1 MKNTLLLLITL
12 VCFSAV
18 FSREY
23 DIQNLKNS
31 DGISN
36 SSVTK
41 IYQDSTGLIWFG
53 TWDGLNVYN
62 GRDFKVFKPE
72 SGNPRS
78 ISNNIIRDIVEENS
92 NILWISTDKGINRYD
107 KKERKF
113 KRFFTESHR
122 NVFFNENSFFIAKN
136 NFNCIFAYIT
146 EEGLYYFNNQQQNF
160 VKLKLPVNLS
170 AKKIFFDLDENLW
183 ILTLN
188 KQLFKIDFRK
198 GNYSVPQVNSI
209 TQFKH
214 LNDIESVFLQKDNT
228 LYIQTTEK
236 KVFQYSI
243 SEGTLTIQPWGFAS
257 KELIKDL
264 ITVGEQ
270 ILWGGSNA
278 LYQFN
283 PQTQQ
288 SEKLLDK
295 LSVLSL
301 FPGSQSIIWVGTD
314 TRGVF
319 QLTPTREKFKLFSS
333 DNIASFGRNAVRS
346 FYQDDE
352 GILWVGTKGS
362 GIYGLASHSD
372 NLSVTNHF
380 STQNGLLNNSVFCIS
395 PGAKGEM
402 WMGTDGTG
410 LNYYTSKS
418 KKLNK
423 LNIERIEKNGHKLTS
438 VYSILYLDNT
448 VWVGTSGN
456 GMFKLEIDKTTN
468 PYSVKSYKQ
477 YIFNKNERST
487 LSNNIVYSII
497 KAGKNSLWIGTRG
510 GGFNHFDSKTELFK
524 TYLISNLEEDLISAN
539 DILSLYK
546 DSKESLWIGTSMGLY
561 KLIRMDNGS
570 PVFQQ
575 FTEKEGMP
583 NNTIHGILE
592 DTQNNIWV
600 STNNGLVKLI
610 QTNTEPRIV
619 SYYQSDG
626 LQSNEFSDGAFY
638 ANPHN
643 EKFYFGG
650 VNGFNA
656 FNPLKII
663 SNTYM
668 PSLYLDAFYVDNIE
682 NDLINFQKEGRNGPA
697 LHITHEI
704 KSFSF
709 KFIPIDYISS
719 GKCEISYLLEG
730 FQKDWIH
737 LGTSN
742 NIVFS
747 NLPKG
752 NYTLKVRCS
761 NAEKI
766 WSDQPVSFPI
776 IVHPPWWANNI
787 AYVSYFLIFIMS
799 MLGLNRITQNQ
810 LKTRNE
816 IKIKELERQK
826 TEEIHQA
833 KLRFFTNIAHEFSN
847 SLTLIYGPCVQL
859 LRHTSDNYTRKHI
872 NTIKSNSERMQNL
885 IQQLIDFR
893 KAETGYLKPHY
904 KQVDITE
911 LIKYVAD
918 YFSEILAQKQIKL
931 KTSFTTETILW
942 NTDWDCVEKIVF
954 NLLSNA
960 VKYTPPY
967 KEILINTIIKEESL
981 EITVTNFGVGIK
993 GQNMQSIFNRFE
1005 VLDRLEFQASKGL
1018 ETRNGIG
1025 LALCKNITEILNGTI
1040 RIESDEE
1047 TFTSFVVNLPES
1059 NVLSTVTDVHKPALP
1074 ALLVDSELDLKAKH
1088 KHTEYLIP
1096 DEKKEGLILIIDDER
1111 EIRDLLAEFLSER
1124 FEIIEAENGKQAIE
1138 MMRLRLPVLIICDVI
1153 MPGMNGVEFVTVMKS
1168 QELTK
1173 HIPIILLSSKSAV
1186 ENQIEGL
1193 ETGADGYIG
1202 KPFHPRYLEAT
1213 IDRLLKRNKELIEFS
1228 GSAYASVE
1236 QFDGKLLKKEDKT
1249 LLVKITKLIMDHID
1263 DESLSLDSIASEMAI
1278 SKMQLYRKIKDTSN
1292 QTPTEFIRNIRLN
1305 TAEKMLITTNKTVQ
1319 EIMYSCG
1326 FNNKTYFYREFAKKF
1341 KVTPKEYRNK
1351 IQGEDS
1357 RS

>member
-1 MKNTLLLLITL
+1 MRNILFFITT
-12 VCFSAV
+12 FV
-18 FSREY
+18 FLSDVLSNEF

-36 SSVTK
+36 SSITK

-62 GRDFKVFKPE
+62 GRDFKVYKPE
-72 SGNPRS
+72 SGNPHS

-92 NILWISTDKGINRYD
+92 NILWVSTDKGINRYY
-107 KKERKF
+107 KKENKF
-113 KRFFTESHR
+113 KRFFTENQR
-122 NVFFNENSFFIAKN
+122 NVFFNENSFLIAKN
-136 NFNCIFAYIT
+136 NFNCVFAYIA
-146 EEGLYYFNNQQQNF
+146 EEGLYYFNNQQNNF
-160 VKLKLPVNLS
+160 IKIKLPMNLS
-170 AKKIFFDLDENLW
+170 AKKMFFDMDENLW
-183 ILTLN
+183 ILTLE
-188 KQLFKIDFRK
+188 KSLFKIDFRK
-198 GNYSVPQVNSI
+198 GNFTVPHVNSI
-209 TQFKH
+209 TKFMH
-214 LNDIESVFLQKDNT
+214 LNDIESVFLNKDNT
-228 LYIQTTEK
+228 LFIQTTNK
-236 KVFQYSI
+236 RVHLYNI
-243 SEGTLTIQPWGFAS
+243 SEGKLAMHPNGFAPN
-257 KELIKDL
+257 EIIKDVIFTGNQL
-264 ITVGEQ
+264 F
-270 ILWGGSNA
+270 WGGVNA
-278 LYQFN
+278 LYRFN
-283 PQTQQ
+283 PQTKQ
-288 SEKLLDK
+288 SEVLIDK

-301 FPGSQSIIWVGTD
+301 LSGSQSIIWVGTD
-314 TRGVF
+314 TRGVV
-319 QLTPTREKFKLFSS
+319 QLTPNREKFKLFSS
-333 DNIASFGRNAVRS
+333 ENIATFGRSAVRA
-346 FYQDDE
+346 FYQDDK

-362 GIYGLASHSD
+362 GVYGLSSNSGD
-372 NLSVTNHF
+372 LVVITHF
-380 STQNGLLNNSVFCIS
+380 STQNGLLNNSVFCIT
-395 PGAKGEM
+395 PGAYGEI
-402 WMGTDGTG
+402 WIGTDGTG
-410 LNYYTSKS
+410 LNYYQSKT
-418 KKLNK
+418 KQLRK
-423 LNIERIEKNGHKLTS
+423 LNIKTIEKHGHKLTS
-438 VYSILYLDNT
+438 VYSILTMGNT

-468 PYSVKSYKQ
+468 PYSIKSYKQ
-477 YIFNKNERST
+477 YTFNKNKSST
-487 LSNNIVYSII
+487 LSNNIVYSIT
-497 KAGKNSLWIGTRG
+497 KAGNNSLWIGTRG
-510 GGFNHFDSKTELFK
+510 GGLNYFDIKTEKFE
-524 TYLISNLEEDLISAN
+524 TYLLSNQEEDLISAN

-546 DSKESLWIGTSMGLY
+546 DTKENLWIGTSMGLY
-561 KLIRMDNGS
+561 KLLRIKNGS
-570 PVFQQ
+570 PVFKK
-575 FTEKEGMP
+575 FTEKDGMP

-592 DTQNNIWV
+592 DSQSNMWV

-610 QTNTEPRIV
+610 QPDSELRIV

-638 ANPHN
+638 ANPEN
-643 EKFYFGG
+643 KKFYFGG
-650 VNGFNA
+650 INGFNE
-656 FNPLKII
+656 FNPLKIT

-668 PSLYLDAFYVDNIE
+668 PTLYLDEFYVDNIK
-682 NDLINFQKEGRNGPA
+682 NKLYNFQKDSKIGPT
-697 LHITHEI
+697 LHVSHEI

-709 KFIPIDYISS
+709 RFIPIDYVSS
-719 GKCEISYLLEG
+719 AKCEISYLLEG
-730 FQKDWIH
+730 FNKDWIH

-752 NYTLKVRCS
+752 NYILKVRCS

-766 WSDQPVSFPI
+766 WSDKPVSIPI
-776 IVHPPWWANNI
+776 VVQPPWWANNV
-787 AYVSYFLIFIMS
+787 AYLSYILIFIMS
-799 MLGLNRITQNQ
+799 MFGINRLTQNQ

-816 IKIKELERQK
+816 IKLKELEKQK

-847 SLTLIYGPCVQL
+847 SLTLIYGPCIQL
-859 LRHTSDNYTRKHI
+859 LRHNTDNYTRKHV

-893 KAETGYLKPHY
+893 KAETGYLQPIY
-904 KQVDITE
+904 KQVEIPE

-918 YFSEILAQKQIKL
+918 YFNEILAQKQIIL
-931 KTSFTTETILW
+931 KTSFTPEIIVW

-967 KEILINTIIKEESL
+967 KEVVVNTVIKDGAL
-981 EITVTNFGVGIK
+981 EIKVTNYGIGIK
-993 GQNMQSIFNRFE
+993 SQNMQSIFNRFE
-1005 VLDRLEFQASKGL
+1005 VLERLEFQASKGL

-1025 LALCKNITEILNGTI
+1025 LALCKNITELLKGSIH
-1040 RIESDEE
+1040 IESDEE
-1047 TFTSFVVNLPES
+1047 TFTSFIVTLPNYSISTSSAGEVNKS
-1059 NVLSTVTDVHKPALP
+1059 MLSPKQFNIDVEQKETNKNK
-1074 ALLVDSELDLKAKH
+1074 DF
-1088 KHTEYLIP
+1088 LIP
-1096 DEKKEGLILIIDDER
+1096 DEKKQGLILIIDDEK
-1111 EIRDLLAEFLSER
+1111 EIRNLLVEFLSER
-1124 FEIIEAENGKQAIE
+1124 FELIEAENGNDAIE

-1153 MPGMNGVEFVTVMKS
+1153 MPQMNGVEFVTIMKS
-1168 QELTK
+1168 QEITK

-1213 IDRLLKRNKELIEFS
+1213 IDRLLQRNKELIEYS

-1236 QFDGKLLKKEDKT
+1236 QFDGKLVKKEDKN

-1278 SKMQLYRKIKDTSN
+1278 SKMQLYRKIKETSN

-1341 KVTPKEYRNK
+1341 KLTPKEYRNK
-1351 IQGEDS
+1351 NNE
-1357 RS
+1357 

>member
-1 MKNTLLLLITL
+1 MKSTLLFL
-12 VCFSAV
+12 VTIVCLTDV
-18 FSREY
+18 ISREF

-36 SSVTK
+36 SSITK

-62 GRDFKVFKPE
+62 GRDFKVYKPE
-72 SGNPRS
+72 SGNPYS

-92 NILWISTDKGINRYD
+92 NTLWISTDKGINRYD

-136 NFNCIFAYIT
+136 NFNCIYAYIT

-160 VKLKLPVNLS
+160 VKLNLPVNLS
-170 AKKIFFDLDENLW
+170 AKKMFFDLDENLW
-183 ILTLN
+183 ILTLD

-198 GNYSVPQVNSI
+198 GNYSVPKVNSL
-209 TQFKH
+209 TLFKH
-214 LNDIESVFLQKDNT
+214 LNDIESVFLHKDNS
-228 LYIQTTEK
+228 LYIQSSNN
-236 KVFQYSI
+236 KVYMYSI
-243 SEGTLTIQPWGFAS
+243 PEGTITMQPNGFAP
-257 KELIKDL
+257 KERIKDL
-264 ITVGEQ
+264 LTAGDQ
-270 ILWGGSNA
+270 LLWGGANA
-278 LYQFN
+278 LYMFN
-283 PQTQQ
+283 PQTQE

-301 FPGSQSIIWVGTD
+301 LSGSQSIIWVGTD

-333 DNIASFGRNAVRS
+333 DNIAFFGRDAVRA
-346 FYQDDE
+346 FYQDE
-352 GILWVGTKGS
+352 KGILWVGTKGS
-362 GIYGLASHSD
+362 GVYGLSNNAD
-372 NLSVTNHF
+372 DLSVIIHF
-380 STQNGLLNNSVFCIS
+380 STQNGLLNNSVYCLT
-395 PGAKGEM
+395 PGVNGEM
-402 WMGTDGTG
+402 WIGTDGTG
-410 LNYYTSKS
+410 LNYYNPKT
-418 KKLNK
+418 NK
-423 LNIERIEKNGHKLTS
+423 LNQLNIGTIEKNGHKLTS
-438 VYSILYLDNT
+438 VYSILTMDNT
-448 VWVGTSGN
+448 IWIGTSGN
-456 GMFKLEIDKTTN
+456 GMFKLEIDRNTN

-477 YIFNKNERST
+477 YIFNKKERST

-497 KAGKNSLWIGTRG
+497 KAGNNSLWIGTRG
-510 GGFNHFDSKTELFK
+510 GGINHFNIKTESFK
-524 TYLISNLEEDLISAN
+524 TYLISNNEEDLISAN
-539 DILSLYK
+539 DIISLYK
-546 DSKESLWIGTSMGLY
+546 DAKEHLWIGTSMGLY
-561 KLIRMDNGS
+561 KLLRLDNDV

-592 DTQNNIWV
+592 DSQSNIWV

-610 QTNTEPRIV
+610 QTDNDQRIV
-619 SYYQSDG
+619 TYYQSDG

-650 VNGFNA
+650 INGFNA
-656 FNPLKII
+656 FNPLMIT

-668 PSLYLDAFYVDNIE
+668 PSLYMDAFYVDNIE
-682 NDLINFQKEGRNGPA
+682 NDLINFQKDSKNGPT

-709 KFIPIDYISS
+709 KFIPIDYIASE
-719 GKCEISYLLEG
+719 KCEISYLLEG

-752 NYTLKVRCS
+752 NYMLKVRCS
-761 NAEKI
+761 NAEKV
-766 WSDQPVSFPI
+766 WSDQPVSYPI
-776 IVHPPWWANNI
+776 IVHPPWWANNV
-787 AYVSYFLIFIMS
+787 AFLSYFLLLIMS
-799 MLGLNRITQNQ
+799 IFGLNRLTQNQ

-847 SLTLIYGPCVQL
+847 SLTLIYGPCIQL
-859 LRHTSDNYTRKHI
+859 LRHNSESYTRKHI
-872 NTIKSNSERMQNL
+872 NTIKSNAERMQNL

-893 KAETGYLKPHY
+893 KAETGYLKPNY
-904 KQVDITE
+904 KQVEITE

-918 YFSEILAQKQIKL
+918 YFNEILAQKQIKL
-931 KTSFTTETILW
+931 KTCFNPETIFW
-942 NTDWDCVEKIVF
+942 NTDWDCIEKIVF

-967 KEILINTIIKEESL
+967 KEIMINAEVNDDSL
-981 EITVTNFGVGIK
+981 KITVSNYGIGIK
-993 GQNMQSIFNRFE
+993 GQNMQSVFNRFE

-1025 LALCKNITEILNGTI
+1025 LALCKNITEILNGKI
-1040 RIESDEE
+1040 HIESDEE
-1047 TFTSFVVNLPES
+1047 TFTSFVVTLPQIATTQS
-1059 NVLSTVTDVHKPALP
+1059 SAAALHKPILSP
-1074 ALLVDSELDLKAKH
+1074 IQLTVETELKRKNNNNNF
-1088 KHTEYLIP
+1088 LIP
-1096 DEKKEGLILIIDDER
+1096 DEKKQGLILIIDDEK
-1111 EIRDLLAEFLSER
+1111 EIRELLVEFLIER
-1124 FEIIEAENGKQAIE
+1124 FEIIEAENGKEAIE
-1138 MMRLRLPVLIICDVI
+1138 LMRLRLPVLIICDVI
-1153 MPGMNGVEFVTVMKS
+1153 MPEMNGVEFVTIMKS

-1173 HIPIILLSSKSAV
+1173 YIPIILLSSKSGV

-1193 ETGADGYIG
+1193 EIGADGYIG
-1202 KPFHPRYLEAT
+1202 KPFHPRYIEAT
-1213 IDRLLKRNKELIEFS
+1213 IDRLLQRNRDMLEFS

-1236 QFDGKLLKKEDKT
+1236 QFNGKLVKKEDKN
-1249 LLVKITKLIMDHID
+1249 LLIKITKLILDHID

-1278 SKMQLYRKIKDTSN
+1278 SKMQLYRRIKEITN

-1305 TAEKMLITTNKTVQ
+1305 HAEILLKTTNKTVQ
-1319 EIMYSCG
+1319 EIMYECG
-1326 FNNKTYFYREFAKKF
+1326 FINKTYFYREFAKKYQ
-1341 KVTPKEYRNK
+1341 KTPKEYRN
-1351 IQGEDS
+1351 Q
-1357 RS
+1357 R